1 MVRRPGV
8 VAAAWPQPAVMV
20 ERVRELA
27 ALRACLRDVGRGAA
41 RVVVIEGA
49 AGIGKTALLQ
59 ATCDRAHDDGL
70 RVLATRMPHLSTAA
84 PYELLRRLLGPEV
97 ARLGG
102 PSTLTGAAA
111 FASPLF
117 TPGAPLAAGV
127 DYGCQWLLAELADH
141 GPLLIAIDD
150 AHWADADSLR
160 VVVDAAEDLHQA
172 PIAIIVSARPETGT
186 AAEPLLARLATLDG
200 AGVVQPAP
208 LSEAGVATLL
218 RYTFGHD
225 TDPSFAAACA
235 QASGGN
241 VFYLRELV
249 RPLKAAGRSPDALTP
264 ADLSE
269 TGPGAL
275 AHTVRWRLG
284 ELGPVAAAVAQAAAV
299 LGEDVPLADVAAL
312 AAVGAEPA
320 GDAAAALR
328 GSSILARTD
337 PVAFLHPLLRAAV
350 EQTTGPERLGRL
362 HGRAAGLLT
371 AAGAPASR
379 IAEHLLRAPP
389 TGAPD
394 VVELL
399 LGEARR
405 DLDAGSVGA
414 ARRLLV
420 RAVAEPPSPVRR
432 PEVLAALAAAE
443 RATGA
448 TAEALSHLTEVA
460 DTGGREVA
468 LGALADLL
476 ELLYDLG
483 DHDAAAKLHRR
494 AFDAEPYGDTAGEVR
509 VRAALLLHVANGHA
523 EQAPDRLV
531 GVDVAALPVG
541 TGEERRLL
549 LCAAIHHRTTGRCPP
564 EEFVSH
570 LLRVVEDLPADR
582 PLTYCEVLASLEAAA
597 FLAAAEA
604 MGEAEAILTRLQPD
618 VARLRRVSPELH
630 AEWSIRSI
638 LNGLRCGRFE
648 EALTRLGEMET
659 FAARHGLPM
668 YSSLVSYARG
678 CAELERGDY
687 PEAALHM
694 LNGNTDVPFVGA
706 LGELLRGEPA
716 QALDRLGL
724 SAQPDAP
731 VTEAEITH
739 EAHLV
744 ASHAYERL
752 GDRAG
757 ALREADRELLIRRR
771 HGPSYRL
778 ALALRRRSSFA
789 PAREAVAML
798 AEAVEVCAG
807 TPRLP
812 VLARVRASHGA
823 ALRRAGRLRE
833 ARAELA
839 AALDLATRV
848 GLDRLAGRLA
858 GEIRAAGGRPRR
870 TRVTGIA
877 SLTAGQ
883 AAVARL
889 AAAGCTNREIAERL
903 YITIKTVE
911 THLNAV
917 YRKLAVPGRDHLAQ
931 FSGSLP

>member
-1 MVRRPGV
+1 MARRPRV

-27 ALRACLRDVGRGAA
+27 ALRACLREAGEGAA
-41 RVVVIEGA
+41 RVVVVEGA

-59 ATCDRAHDDGL
+59 AARDRALDDGL
-70 RVLATRMPHLSTAA
+70 RVLATRVPHLSTAA

-97 ARLGG
+97 DRLGG
-102 PSTLTGAAA
+102 PTALSGAAA
-111 FASPLF
+111 FAAPLF
-117 TPGAPLAAGV
+117 TPGATVAAGV
-127 DYGCQWLLAELADH
+127 DYGCQWLLAGLADQ
-141 GPLLIAIDD
+141 GPLLLVIDD

-160 VVVDAAEDLHQA
+160 VVVDAAEDLQQA
-172 PIAIIVSARPETGT
+172 PIAIIVTARPETGT
-186 AAEPLLARLATLDG
+186 VAEPLLARLATLDW
-200 AGVVQPAP
+200 ASVVHPAP

-225 TDPSFAAACA
+225 TDAAFTAACA

-249 RPLKAAGRSPDALTP
+249 RPLKAAGLSPDALTP
-264 ADLSE
+264 ADLSA
-269 TGPGAL
+269 TGPAAL
-275 AHTVRWRLG
+275 AHTMRWRLG
-284 ELGPVAAAVAQAAAV
+284 ELGPVATVVAQAAAV

-312 AAVGAEPA
+312 AGVAAAPA

-328 GSSILARTD
+328 VSSILARTD

-362 HGRAAGLLT
+362 HARAAALLT

-379 IAEHLLRAPP
+379 IAEHLLHAPP
-389 TGAPD
+389 TGAPE
-394 VVELL
+394 VVGLL
-399 LGEARR
+399 LDEARR

-420 RAVAEPPSPVRR
+420 RAIAEPPAPALR
-432 PEVLAALAAAE
+432 PEVLAALATAE

-448 TAEALSHLTEVA
+448 TAEALSHLTEVV

-483 DHDAAAKLHRR
+483 DHEAAVKLHRR
-494 AFDAEPYGDTAGEVR
+494 AFDAEPYGDTAAEVR

-531 GVDVAALPVG
+531 GVDVAALPIG
-541 TGEERRLL
+541 SGEERRLL
-549 LCAAIHHRTTGRCPP
+549 LCAAIHHRSTGRCSP
-564 EEFVSH
+564 EEFVRH
-570 LLRVVEDLPADR
+570 LSRVVEDLPSNR
-582 PLTYCEVLASLEAAA
+582 PLTYCEVLAALEATA
-597 FLAAAEA
+597 FLASAEA
-604 MGEAEAILTRLQPD
+604 MGEAEAILTRLQPE
-618 VARLRRVSPELH
+618 VARLRRVSPELQ
-630 AEWSIRSI
+630 AEWSHRTI
-638 LNGLRCGRFE
+638 LNSLRCGRFE
-648 EALTRLGEMET
+648 EALTRLSEAEA

-668 YSSLVSYARG
+668 YASLASYARG
-678 CAELERGDY
+678 CTELERGDY
-687 PEAALHM
+687 PEAALHL

-706 LGELLRGEPA
+706 LGELLCGRPA
-716 QALDRLGL
+716 EALARLGL
-724 SAQPDAP
+724 PEAPGAP

-752 GDRAG
+752 GDRVR

-789 PAREAVAML
+789 PAREAVELL
-798 AEAVEVCAG
+798 AEAVTVCAG

-839 AALDLATRV
+839 AALDLAVQV
-848 GLDRLAGRLA
+848 GMDRLAGHLA
-858 GEIRAAGGRPRR
+858 DEIRAAGGRPRR
-870 TRVTGIA
+870 TRVTGVA

-883 AAVARL
+883 AAVAKL
-889 AAAGCTNREIAERL
+889 AAGGCTNREIAEHL

-917 YRKLAVPGRDHLAQ
+917 YRKLAVPGREHLTQ